1 MDNKPKLSA
10 RMSDEASADEALA
23 AARNVAPG
31 PQRIEALKA
40 AGKLRNA
47 ADALYGISFA
57 KRGRPPK

>member
-1 MDNKPKLSA
+1 MDNKPKAQRSHEC
-10 RMSDEASADEALA
+10 EASADEALA

-40 AGKLRNA
+40 AELRNA
-47 ADALYGISFA
+47 ADAYGISFA